1 MARIWAGGHVSG
13 KEVAGRALS
22 LRVDGVGTAGGRGQS
37 GQFRGDASPQAL
49 PDWLPEPSVGL
60 GKDRA

>member
-1 MARIWAGGHVSG
+1 MSG

-37 GQFRGDASPQAL
+37 GQFRGDASPQTL